1 LSEARRAAAGALA
14 TIAALTATL
23 GGCLGPGDFHC
34 TDHAQCALGTTPGYC
49 EPNGH
54 CSIADDRCQPSER
67 RYVHSAGD
75 DADSCVPEPC
85 GADPMKAVQAVSA
98 GGGHACLLRADGS
111 LWCWGRNDRG
121 QLGDGTRT
129 PRPLP
134 VRVAALVDPARAVAT
149 GDAHT
154 CASTETGKVFCWGA
168 GDLGQLGADD
178 RGDHGLP
185 QLVLGVANVSAL
197 AAGSDF
203 SCALG
208 DDDGVRCWGDDSVG
222 QLGDGGGAGS
232 PAPVAVTGLGAG
244 IQTLVAQAQHACA
257 LTTLGL
263 LTCWGAN
270 SDGQIGDGTI
280 AAARVPTLVNDP
292 SATPTRLP
300 AFSSVAVGGAHT
312 CAVATEGLYCWGANA
327 QGQVSGT
334 NPGASLPRP
343 TPVPGMDAIDPVE
356 VTAGAQH
363 TCVLSAGASVGC
375 WGSNSSDQL
384 GGGTPI
390 GNAADVVAGA
400 AFTCALG
407 KDGAVFCW
415 GDNRYGQLASGGDTV
430 RVTPAAVPGL
440 AHVGALAAGGAHNC
454 ATADDADGARA
465 LFCWGAN
472 DSGQLGNGSL
482 ADAPAVTRIPSL
494 SVQPV
499 EIAAGSAH
507 TCAFAADKQL
517 RCWGWGASGQL
528 GVNPGFD
535 MVVTTPTETDLFPPE
550 GGDGVFAVAAG
561 AAHTCVGAMI
571 SASVLCFGLDAD
583 GQLGDG
589 RQAPGGPDPVASF
602 YGKPKAMAAGDA
614 HTCAI
619 DGDGGIWCWGR
630 NSEGQLGDGTTDER
644 SLQTL
649 VTLGQPADAITAGA
663 AHTCA
668 LAGGRVF
675 CWGRNAEGQLGT
687 PLPEPRLSPLL
698 VTGLAQAR
706 AVAAGGRHTCAIGDD
721 ATVSCWGANESGQLG
736 DGDTMS
742 TSVPTRVPGLTNVDG
757 VVAGGA
763 HTCAHRSDGSV
774 WCWGANTS
782 GQLGDRVTLTSPR
795 PLLAR
800 IACQ

>member
-1 LSEARRAAAGALA
+1 MGAPAALAALGAL
-14 TIAALTATL
+14 L
-23 GGCLGPGDFHC
+23 GACIGPGDFRC
-34 TDHAQCALGTTPGYC
+34 TDHAQCTLGTTPGYC
-49 EPNGH
+49 EANGH
-54 CSIADDRCQPSER
+54 CSVADERCQPSER

-75 DADSCVPEPC
+75 DADSCVPAPC

-121 QLGDGTRT
+121 QVGDGTRT

-134 VRVAALVDPARAVAT
+134 VRVANISDVRMVAA

-154 CASTETGKVFCWGA
+154 CAATGDGEVFCWGA
-168 GDLGQLGADD
+168 NDLGQLGDPSL
-178 RGDHGLP
+178 GDHHEP
-185 QLVLGVANVSAL
+185 QLLTGVANVAAL
-197 AAGSDF
+197 AAGGDF

-208 DDDGVRCWGDDSVG
+208 DDGAVRCWGDDSAG
-222 QLGDGGGAGS
+222 QLGDGGAAAGS
-232 PAPVAVTGLGAG
+232 PAPVAVPGLGAD
-244 IQTLVAQAQHACA
+244 IQALVARGQHACA
-257 LTTLGL
+257 LTALGL

-270 SDGQIGDGTI
+270 SDGQIGDGTTT
-280 AAARVPTLVNDP
+280 ASRPPTLVNDP

-300 AFSSVAVGGAHT
+300 AFTAVAVGGAHT
-312 CAVATEGLYCWGANA
+312 CAVAAEGLYCWGANA
-327 QGQVSGT
+327 QGQVSAA

-343 TPVPGMDAIDPVE
+343 TPVPGMGAIDPVA

-390 GNAADVVAGA
+390 GNAAGVVAGA

-415 GDNRYGQLASGGDTV
+415 GDNRFGQLASGGDTV
-430 RVTPAAVPGL
+430 RVTPAPVPGL

-472 DSGQLGNGSL
+472 DGGQLGNGSL

-494 SVQPV
+494 QPIG
-499 EIAAGSAH
+499 IAAGGAH

-517 RCWGWGASGQL
+517 RCWGSGASGQL

-535 MVVTTPTETDLFPPE
+535 MVVTTPMEIHLVRPE

-589 RQAPGGPDPVASF
+589 REVPGGPDPVASF
-602 YGKPKAMAAGDA
+602 YGKPKAMTAGDA

-619 DGDGGIWCWGR
+619 DADGAIWCWGR
-630 NSEGQLGDGTTDER
+630 NSEGQLGDGTTDGR
-644 SLQTL
+644 SAPTMIS
-649 VTLGQPADAITAGA
+649 LGDSGLLADAISAGA

-668 LAGGRVF
+668 LAGGRVL
-675 CWGRNAEGQLGT
+675 CWGRNAEGQVGT
-687 PLPEPRLSPLL
+687 PLPEPRPAPLL
-698 VTGLAQAR
+698 VTAVAQAR
-706 AVAAGGRHTCAIGDD
+706 AVAAGGHHTCALGDD

-742 TSVPTRVPGLTNVDG
+742 TSVPMRVPGLTDVDG
-757 VVAGGA
+757 IVAGGA
-763 HTCAHRSDGSV
+763 HSCAHRRDGSV

-800 IACQ
+800 ITCQ